1 VQRLLGLFTES
12 VQALPYHIYTLAAR
26 IPNNE
31 YAQRAQ
37 YGSVLVFLLLVAS
50 LSLCSMLLRRRLR
63 RKYKW

>member
-1 VQRLLGLFTES
+1 
-12 VQALPYHIYTLAAR
+12 LAAR